1 MAFARTHRYVQ
12 PPPSHAALS
21 LRSGNT
27 PALGGNAATLSGM
40 SERGSAQLVDDGSRI
55 TIRGDWTLEH
65 ISELAALCAQIR
77 KAARSDVALDIEV
90 ESRID
95 TAGASVLLD
104 LVAGDSQRV
113 LTANDATRQLI
124 AAVARAEG
132 VPAPKRKRDA
142 GFLGIVANVGNALE
156 AMWRNTLGL
165 VGFIGLILSSFAR
178 SALRPS
184 QWRTTSTV
192 AHIEQTGLNATPIVA
207 LLCFLV
213 GAVVAFLGA
222 VVLQDFGASVFTVEL
237 VGYSFLRE
245 FGVLLTAIM
254 VAGRSG
260 SAFTA
265 QIGSMK
271 AREEID
277 AIRTLGLQ
285 PVDVLVMPR
294 VIALLVSLPILTL
307 VGMLAG
313 IIGGAVVCVATLDIS
328 PLMFFTRLQETTSIR
343 HFWVGMS
350 KAPLFAFLIAAIGCM
365 EGFKVSGSAE
375 SVGTHTT
382 SSVVQSIFVV
392 ILVDALAAVF
402 FLEIDL

>member
-1 MAFARTHRYVQ
+1 M
-12 PPPSHAALS
+12 
-21 LRSGNT
+21 
-27 PALGGNAATLSGM
+27 AATGTATLDSNG
-40 SERGSAQLVDDGSRI
+40 ERIVVG
-55 TIRGDWTLEH
+55 GDWTLENLVDL
-65 ISELAALCAQIR
+65 STR
-77 KAARSDVALDIEV
+77 AARLKRGGPTGVAIEGSGLRRV
-90 ESRID
+90 D
-95 TAGASVLLD
+95 TAGAHLLLELAGGDPARIDGLPAAAARLLSAVAATQATPAVLTPRPDRFSDRIVRIGSALETFWRD
-104 LVAGDSQRV
+104 SIALVA
-113 LTANDATRQLI
+113 
-124 AAVARAEG
+124 
-132 VPAPKRKRDA
+132 
-142 GFLGIVANVGNALE
+142 
-156 AMWRNTLGL
+156 
-165 VGFIGLILSSFAR
+165 FIGLVLSSG
-178 SALRPS
+178 LRVILMPRR
-184 QWRTTSTV
+184 WRITSTFF
-192 AHIEQTGLNATPIVA
+192 HIEQTGFNALPIVA

-222 VVLQDFGASVFTVEL
+222 TVLKEFGASVYTVEL

-277 AIRTLGLQ
+277 AIRTLGLE

-294 VIALLVSLPILTL
+294 VFALLVSMPILTL

-313 IIGGAVVCVATLDIS
+313 ILGGAAVCALALDIS
-328 PLMFFTRLQETTSIR
+328 PQMFITRLHETTSVR

-350 KAPLFAFLIAAIGCM
+350 KAPIFAFLIAAIGCL

-375 SVGTHTT
+375 SVGAHTT

-392 ILVDALAAVF
+392 ILVDAIAAIF
-402 FLEIDL
+402 FMEVNL

>member
-1 MAFARTHRYVQ
+1 MA
-12 PPPSHAALS
+12 
-21 LRSGNT
+21 NT
-27 PALGGNAATLSGM
+27 GTATIAQDGGQIIVA
-40 SERGSAQLVDDGSRI
+40 
-55 TIRGDWTLEH
+55 GDWTLEH
-65 ISELAALCAQIR
+65 IERLSAQSAALKRRAS
-77 KAARSDVALDIEV
+77 AAAKLDASALG
-90 ESRID
+90 RID

-104 LVAGDSQRV
+104 LVDGDPRRIAGVAGAAQGLLD
-113 LTANDATRQLI
+113 
-124 AAVARAEG
+124 AVAKAQSAPPPKAVATDTG
-132 VPAPKRKRDA
+132 VLDSIARI
-142 GFLGIVANVGNALE
+142 GEALE
-156 AMWRNTLGL
+156 DFWHNTVSLI
-165 VGFIGLILSSFAR
+165 GFIGLILASFAR
-178 SALRPS
+178 TLFTPRR
-184 QWRTTSTV
+184 WRVTSTFF
-192 AHIEQTGLNATPIVA
+192 HIEQTGFNALPIVA

-222 VVLQDFGASVFTVEL
+222 TVLRDFGASVFTVEL

-271 AREEID
+271 AREEVD
-277 AIRTLGLQ
+277 AIRTLGLE

-294 VIALLVSLPILTL
+294 VLSLLISMPILTL

-313 IIGGAVVCVATLDIS
+313 ISGGAVVCALALDIS
-328 PLMFFTRLQETTSIR
+328 PTMFITRLHETTTVR

-350 KAPLFAFLIAAIGCM
+350 KAPIFAFLIAAIGCL

-392 ILVDALAAVF
+392 ILIDALAAIF
-402 FLEIDL
+402 FMEINY

>member
-1 MAFARTHRYVQ
+1 M
-12 PPPSHAALS
+12 
-21 LRSGNT
+21 
-27 PALGGNAATLSGM
+27 AATGTATLDTDG
-40 SERGSAQLVDDGSRI
+40 ERIVVG
-55 TIRGDWTLEH
+55 GDWTLEH
-65 ISELAALCAQIR
+65 LVDLSAQAAHLKRGGHGDPTGRA
-77 KAARSDVALDIEV
+77 IEASGLRRV
-90 ESRID
+90 D
-95 TAGASVLLD
+95 TAGANLL
-104 LVAGDSQRV
+104 LELAGGDPARIDGV
-113 LTANDATRQLI
+113 PAAAARLL
-124 AAVARAEG
+124 AAVAATD
-132 VPAPKRKRDA
+132 PATSSLAPRRD
-142 GFLGIVANVGNALE
+142 GFSDRIVHIGAALE
-156 AMWRNTLGL
+156 TSWRDSVAL
-165 VGFIGLILSSFAR
+165 VAFIGLVLASG
-178 SALRPS
+178 LRVLATPRR
-184 QWRTTSTV
+184 WRITSTFF
-192 AHIEQTGLNATPIVA
+192 HIEQTGFNALPIVA

-222 VVLQDFGASVFTVEL
+222 TVLKEFGASVYTVEL

-277 AIRTLGLQ
+277 AIRTLGLE

-294 VIALLVSLPILTL
+294 VFGLLVSMPILTL

-313 IIGGAVVCVATLDIS
+313 ILGGGAVCALALDIS
-328 PLMFFTRLQETTSIR
+328 PQMFLTRLHETTSVR

-350 KAPLFAFLIAAIGCM
+350 KAPIFAFLIAAIGCL

-392 ILVDALAAVF
+392 ILVDAIAAIF
-402 FLEIDL
+402 FMEVNL